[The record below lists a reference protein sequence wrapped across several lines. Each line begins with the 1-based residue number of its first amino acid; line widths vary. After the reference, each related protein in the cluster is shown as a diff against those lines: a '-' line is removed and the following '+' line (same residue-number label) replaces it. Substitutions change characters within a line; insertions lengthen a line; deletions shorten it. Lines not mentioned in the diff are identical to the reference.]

1 MKKYLP
7 RPSSSSIGLV
17 LTYAILL
24 LGRIFNLWNFNIRDR
39 DRDKGDWELLITGT
53 RDNRN
58 NFKKRLLFWAI
69 LSFES
74 DMTLW
79 AIEINATKYYLYK
92 SIPWKW
98 EFNFFFWI
106 RFWYNGRLLYI
117 WRELL
122 VEKLEVFCC
131 SCLSVDLSVTPK
143 FETDISCRLKDKRF
157 HQTQLSIVAWIFFL
171 LQRSKHL
178 LLPSLLSTYI
188 KRKLFWHSSKISSN

>member
-58 NFKKRLLFWAI
+58 NFKKRLLFLAI

-74 DMTLW
+74 DITLW
-79 AIEINATKYYLYK
+79 AIEINA
-92 SIPWKW
+92 S
-98 EFNFFFWI
+98 N
-106 RFWYNGRLLYI
+106 
-117 WRELL
+117 
-122 VEKLEVFCC
+122 VF
-131 SCLSVDLSVTPK
+131 
-143 FETDISCRLKDKRF
+143 
-157 HQTQLSIVAWIFFL
+157 
-171 LQRSKHL
+171 
-178 LLPSLLSTYI
+178 
-188 KRKLFWHSSKISSN
+188 